1 MTYDPREFSKRL
13 AEAMRA
19 MGLEARPKVLMTRFN
34 SRYRGRS
41 VSFQSASR
49 WLKGKAVPRP
59 DKLELLADL
68 FRVDA
73 QVLLYGVKKRTGV
86 REPHAA
92 WPDRVTPRDQALFED
107 YLALPPKQR
116 ELVRNF
122 VETLTDV
129 SRKPKTTS

>member
-1 MTYDPREFSKRL
+1 MSYDPAEFSKRL

-49 WLKGKAVPRP
+49 WLKGQAVPRP

-68 FRVDA
+68 FRVEA
-73 QVLLYGVKKRTGV
+73 QVLLYGAKKRAGV
-86 REPHAA
+86 RESHMT
-92 WPDRVTPRDQALFED
+92 WPDRVAPRDQALFEEF
-107 YLALPPKQR
+107 LALPAKQR
-116 ELVRNF
+116 ETVRSLIESLT
-122 VETLTDV
+122 ETAM
-129 SRKPKTTS
+129 RK